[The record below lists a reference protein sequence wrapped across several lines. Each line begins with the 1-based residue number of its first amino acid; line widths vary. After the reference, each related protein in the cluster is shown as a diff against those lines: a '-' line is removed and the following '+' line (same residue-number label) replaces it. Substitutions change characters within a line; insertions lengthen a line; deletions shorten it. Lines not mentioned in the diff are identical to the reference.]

1 VRWCSVFEPSDG
13 AATHWRPPETALSYP
28 VGTRVVGAFGLLSQA
43 ALKRTERAIPRSA
56 LKARCG
62 SGGGLALATKPVR
75 MRVSLVYIGII
86 VGMVAFFVALT
97 LLGLRVVR
105 WRRDLALRRH
115 GAPVLV
121 MPLSAPDGGVA
132 PRPVIPREERVGHSP
147 RSIARVST
155 SPRSVRT
162 ITPHANVVPIDV
174 EPEVLIVPD
183 DYHETLSTGPFRPSE
198 ARPGSPSA
206 HLVEGSQ
213 VRFFRAE
220 EGTLEFLPGRLEVV
234 GGEDI
239 GQEIH
244 FARQVGD
251 DEVTVTFGRSEGPP
265 LRHVQLLDPTVSR
278 QHARMTFTGQ
288 RWHLSNMSTT
298 NAVLLNGAPLPD
310 HGDGITLQDGDR
322 LEMGAVVFVFHA
334 R

>member
-1 VRWCSVFEPSDG
+1 
-13 AATHWRPPETALSYP
+13 
-28 VGTRVVGAFGLLSQA
+28 
-43 ALKRTERAIPRSA
+43 
-56 LKARCG
+56 
-62 SGGGLALATKPVR
+62 

-86 VGMVAFFVALT
+86 VGMVAVIVAIT
-97 LLGLRVVR
+97 LLGLRVAR
-105 WRRDLALRRH
+105 WRRSQALRRH

-121 MPLSAPDGGVA
+121 MPLAASAGGVA
-132 PRPVIPREERVGHSP
+132 PRPAIPREERNSP
-147 RSIARVST
+147 RSMPRVKST

-162 ITPHANVVPIDV
+162 VTPLAAIPIDA

-183 DYHETLSTGPFRPSE
+183 DDHETISTGPFRPSE

-213 VRFFRAE
+213 LRFFRAE

-234 GGEDI
+234 GGEDT

-251 DEVTVTFGRSEGPP
+251 EDITVTFGRSEGPP

-278 QHARMTFTGQ
+278 QHARMSYDGQ

-298 NAVLLNGAPLPD
+298 NAVLLNGASLPEN
-310 HGDGITLQDGDR
+310 GDGLTLQDGDR

>member
-1 VRWCSVFEPSDG
+1 
-13 AATHWRPPETALSYP
+13 
-28 VGTRVVGAFGLLSQA
+28 
-43 ALKRTERAIPRSA
+43 
-56 LKARCG
+56 
-62 SGGGLALATKPVR
+62 

-86 VGMVAFFVALT
+86 VGMVASIVAIT
-97 LLGLRVVR
+97 LLGLRVAR
-105 WRRDLALRRH
+105 WRRDQALRRH

-121 MPLSAPDGGVA
+121 MPLVSSEGGVA
-132 PRPVIPREERVGHSP
+132 PRPFIAREERNSP
-147 RSIARVST
+147 RSMPRITSS

-162 ITPHANVVPIDV
+162 VTPLATAIPIDV

-183 DYHETLSTGPFRPSE
+183 DHDTISTGPFRPSE

-206 HLVEGSQ
+206 HLVEGTQ
-213 VRFFRAE
+213 LRFFRAE

-234 GGEDI
+234 GGEDT

-251 DEVTVTFGRSEGPP
+251 EDLTVTFGRSEGPP
-265 LRHVQLLDPTVSR
+265 LRHIQLLDPTVSR
-278 QHARMTFTGQ
+278 QHARMTYDGQ

-298 NAVLLNGAPLPD
+298 NAVLLNGASLPD
-310 HGDGITLQDGDR
+310 NGDGITLQDGDR

>member
-1 VRWCSVFEPSDG
+1 
-13 AATHWRPPETALSYP
+13 
-28 VGTRVVGAFGLLSQA
+28 
-43 ALKRTERAIPRSA
+43 
-56 LKARCG
+56 
-62 SGGGLALATKPVR
+62 
-75 MRVSLVYIGII
+75 MRVSLVYIVII
-86 VGMVAFFVALT
+86 VGMLALVLAITLVAL
-97 LLGLRVVR
+97 RVAR
-105 WRRDLALRRH
+105 WRRDQALRRH

-121 MPLSAPDGGVA
+121 MPLTAPDLAVA
-132 PRPVIPREERVGHSP
+132 PRPSLPREEWPQGQRISP
-147 RSIARVST
+147 RSAPRVTSISPTSVSRVTPTAAIAT
-155 SPRSVRT
+155 DT
-162 ITPHANVVPIDV
+162 D
-174 EPEVLIVPD
+174 PEVFVVPD
-183 DYHETLSTGPFRPSE
+183 DDHETVSTGPFRPGE
-198 ARPGSPSA
+198 AKPGSPSA
-206 HLVEGSQ
+206 HLVEGTQ
-213 VRFFRAE
+213 LRFFRAE

-251 DEVTVTFGRSEGPP
+251 EDVTITFGRSEGPP

-278 QHARMTFTGQ
+278 QHARMTFGGQ

-298 NAVLLNGAPLPD
+298 NAVLLNGSSLPD

>member
-1 VRWCSVFEPSDG
+1 
-13 AATHWRPPETALSYP
+13 
-28 VGTRVVGAFGLLSQA
+28 
-43 ALKRTERAIPRSA
+43 
-56 LKARCG
+56 
-62 SGGGLALATKPVR
+62 
-75 MRVSLVYIGII
+75 MRVSLVYVGII
-86 VGMVAFFVALT
+86 IGLLAVIMAIT
-97 LLGLRVVR
+97 LVIVRVLR

-121 MPLSAPDGGVA
+121 MPLSPADTPTA
-132 PRPVIPREERVGHSP
+132 PRPAIPREEWPQDRVSP
-147 RSIARVST
+147 RGVRRITPR
-155 SPRSVRT
+155 SPTSVRT
-162 ITPHANVVPIDV
+162 ITPVTAWDPIPAEPDV
-174 EPEVLIVPD
+174 MIVPD
-183 DYHETLSTGPFRPSE
+183 EDVTISTGPFRPSD

-206 HLVEGSQ
+206 HLVEGAQ

-234 GGEDI
+234 QGEDI

-251 DEVTVTFGRSEGPP
+251 GDLTVTFGRSEGPP

-278 QHARMTFTGQ
+278 QHARMTYSGQ
-288 RWHLSNMSTT
+288 QWRLSNISTT
-298 NAVLLNGAPLPD
+298 NAVLLNGSALPD
-310 HGDGITLQDGDR
+310 HDGGITLQDGDR

>member
-1 VRWCSVFEPSDG
+1 
-13 AATHWRPPETALSYP
+13 
-28 VGTRVVGAFGLLSQA
+28 
-43 ALKRTERAIPRSA
+43 
-56 LKARCG
+56 
-62 SGGGLALATKPVR
+62 
-75 MRVSLVYIGII
+75 MRVSLVYIAII
-86 VGMVAFFVALT
+86 VGVIALILAIT
-97 LLGLRVVR
+97 ILLLRLVR

-115 GAPVLV
+115 GTPMLV
-121 MPLSAPDGGVA
+121 MPMTAGEPVPA
-132 PRPVIPREERVGHSP
+132 PRPALPREEWSPPPQRISP
-147 RSIARVST
+147 RSIARIT
-155 SPRSVRT
+155 SPTSVRRV
-162 ITPHANVVPIDV
+162 TPVSSQPVTAISE
-174 EPEVLIVPD
+174 EPDVLIVPD
-183 DYHETLSTGPFRPSE
+183 DDHDTVSTGPFRASD
-198 ARPGSPSA
+198 ARKASPSA

-213 VRFFRAE
+213 LRFFRAE

-234 GGEDI
+234 GGEDT

-251 DEVTVTFGRSEGPP
+251 DDITITFGRSEGPP

-278 QHARMTFTGQ
+278 QHARMTYAGQ

-298 NAVLLNGAPLPD
+298 NAVLLNGAALPD

>member
-1 VRWCSVFEPSDG
+1 
-13 AATHWRPPETALSYP
+13 
-28 VGTRVVGAFGLLSQA
+28 
-43 ALKRTERAIPRSA
+43 
-56 LKARCG
+56 
-62 SGGGLALATKPVR
+62 

-86 VGMVAFFVALT
+86 VGMLALILAIT
-97 LLGLRVVR
+97 LLALRVVR
-105 WRRDLALRRH
+105 LRRDQALRRH

-121 MPLSAPDGGVA
+121 MPLSPTETPVA
-132 PRPVIPREERVGHSP
+132 PRPAIAREEWPSSRQ
-147 RSIARVST
+147 
-155 SPRSVRT
+155 SPRSVPRLGSSSPPSVRAV
-162 ITPHANVVPIDV
+162 TPTSSAHFHS
-174 EPEVLIVPD
+174 EPEVMVVPD
-183 DYHETLSTGPFRPSE
+183 DDVTVSTGAFRPAE

-206 HLVEGSQ
+206 HLVEGTQ
-213 VRFFRAE
+213 LRFFRAE

-234 GGEDI
+234 GGEDT

-251 DEVTVTFGRSEGPP
+251 DDMTVTFGRSEGPP

-278 QHARMTFTGQ
+278 QHARMTYAGQ
-288 RWHLSNMSTT
+288 HWHLSNMSTT
-298 NAVLLNGAPLPD
+298 NGVMLNGAPLPD

>member
-1 VRWCSVFEPSDG
+1 
-13 AATHWRPPETALSYP
+13 
-28 VGTRVVGAFGLLSQA
+28 
-43 ALKRTERAIPRSA
+43 
-56 LKARCG
+56 
-62 SGGGLALATKPVR
+62 

-86 VGMVAFFVALT
+86 VGMLAFILAIT
-97 LLGLRVVR
+97 LMALRVMR

-115 GAPVLV
+115 GVPMLV
-121 MPLSAPDGGVA
+121 MPLMPSDNPVA
-132 PRPVIPREERVGHSP
+132 PRPAIPREERLRHSP
-147 RSIARVST
+147 RSTPRVTST
-155 SPRSVRT
+155 SPASVRRV
-162 ITPHANVVPIDV
+162 TPMATATPIDV
-174 EPEVLIVPD
+174 EPEVLVVPD
-183 DYHETLSTGPFRPSE
+183 DNHETISTGPFRPSE

-206 HLVEGSQ
+206 HLVEGTQ

-234 GGEDI
+234 GGEDT

-251 DEVTVTFGRSEGPP
+251 DDVTVTFGRSEGPP

-278 QHARMTFTGQ
+278 QHASMSYTGQ

-298 NAVLLNGAPLPD
+298 NAVLLNGASLPD